1 MAAKINCILVQV
13 KDYCNNLNFKRKFKR
28 AKKYDEGKAV
38 LKRFMI
44 QTNTPL
50 TKLDE
55 LSDKLVKVSESQKS
69 SPDSKISML
78 QLFTPDFRKT
88 TLVCFFM
95 MFTACLGS
103 VGMFLDSSGEP
114 CDLLWNNI
122 WVSRSVNQK

>member
-1 MAAKINCILVQV
+1 MYFLKEFQ
-13 KDYCNNLNFKRKFKR
+13 R
-28 AKKYDEGKAV
+28 AEKYDEGKAV
-38 LKRFMI
+38 LKKFMKE
-44 QTNTPL
+44 TNTPL
-50 TKLDE
+50 TELDE

-69 SPDSKISML
+69 SSDSKISTL
-78 QLFTPDFRKT
+78 QLFMPDFRRI

-122 WVSRSVNQK
+122 WVSISGRQTVGHIQLKR